1 MSSEVEI
8 LKGISLFEGLDESRL
23 KKFSD
28 VADEKEYQSGEV
40 ILDEGVE
47 GDALYVVKEG
57 QVEVSKQE
65 DEVRSTLV
73 TLEAGEHF
81 GEMSLLE
88 GQPTSAKVSAD
99 GRVVLL
105 VIPREKFIEVLEGDE
120 VIAAKVYKALAYA
133 LSRRLR
139 STSADLATW
148 KPGFDF

>member
-1 MSSEVEI
+1 MSSGVEM
-8 LKGISLFEGLDESRL
+8 LKGISIFEDLNELQLNR
-23 KKFSD
+23 FAE
-28 VADEKEYQSGEV
+28 VAEEKEYKSGEV

-65 DEVRSTLV
+65 NEVRSTLV

-105 VIPREKFIEVLEGDE
+105 VIPREKFLEVLESDDG
-120 VIAAKVYKALAYA
+120 IGAKVYKALAYA